1 MITLEK
7 ALYIRLK
14 DYLDKCKSP
23 QYLKWVRNKYPDKE
37 LHHLTG
43 SHIGSKTT
51 DYLILPLTR
60 AEHEEAEKRK
70 SEYAIEHLHESLNI
84 LQSYIKYLEGKVHK

>member
-1 MITLEK
+1 MTAEK
-7 ALYIRLK
+7 AIYIRLK
-14 DYLDKCKSP
+14 DNLLKFKSP
-23 QYLKWVRNKYPDKE
+23 MFREWAKNSFPNFE
-37 LHHLTG
+37 LHHCFG
-43 SHIGSKTT
+43 SHTGSKTS
-51 DYLILPLTR
+51 DYFILPLTR